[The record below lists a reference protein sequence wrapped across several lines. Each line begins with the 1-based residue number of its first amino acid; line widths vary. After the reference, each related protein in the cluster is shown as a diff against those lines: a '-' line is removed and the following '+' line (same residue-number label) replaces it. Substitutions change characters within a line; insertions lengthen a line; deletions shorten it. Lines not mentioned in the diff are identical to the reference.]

1 MNLFV
6 GYGEDARFTIRL
18 LTLLV
23 AVESLVIMALG
34 FFAVRQ
40 RIIYVNPSN
49 VIGSAYVG
57 YVPEEAAGYFGL
69 SFISFLGNVNQYSV
83 KDQYQTAYLLMSPKL
98 ASAMK
103 RTLESD
109 MSEIQKSD
117 MSIQTTPLD
126 VKVTGD
132 GETFSIEIEAT
143 RMSYV
148 YGQETKR
155 EKLRYTL
162 RCQKAPTRKW
172 NPFGLEVTSYDNEV
186 VASGRNITAAEESAP
201 AASAEQGRR

>member
-1 MNLFV
+1 
-6 GYGEDARFTIRL
+6 
-18 LTLLV
+18 
-23 AVESLVIMALG
+23 
-34 FFAVRQ
+34 
-40 RIIYVNPSN
+40 

-57 YVPEEAAGYFGL
+57 YVPQEAAGYFGL
-69 SFISFLGNVNQYSV
+69 SFISSLGNVNQYSV
-83 KDQYQTAYLLMSPKL
+83 KEQYQTAYLLMSPRL

-103 RTLESD
+103 RTLETE
-109 MSEIQKSD
+109 MVEIQKSD

-132 GETFSIEIEAT
+132 GEVFTISIEAA

-172 NPFGLEVTSYDNEV
+172 NPFGLEVASYDNEV
-186 VASGRNITAAEESAP
+186 IGSGNAMTAAGERSL
-201 AASAEQGRR
+201 AASTGQAKQ